1 MIMMECYNAD
11 EFIEL
16 VERASFIYGHVS
28 LNAAVNVP
36 ARIKKKSLLENLKQA
51 QQKNTCDGLD
61 IHNDNVGQ
69 IYCSVE
75 VDNVG
80 RTIIRLV

>member
-1 MIMMECYNAD
+1 MMKCYNAD
-11 EFIEL
+11 EFIAL
-16 VERASFIYGHVS
+16 VESASFIYGHVS
-28 LNAAVNVP
+28 LNAAINVP

-51 QQKNTCDGLD
+51 QQKQIRSGSG
-61 IHNDNVGQ
+61 IHDDNVGQ

-75 VDNVG
+75 EDTAG